1 MTEEP
6 VSPVNERVQEL
17 RVMVSLEARSATC
30 RYQVLLAAVLLKTSS
45 SAVRDDPL
53 GLRRPSGCQSPV
65 RVEPDG

>member
-1 MTEEP
+1 
-6 VSPVNERVQEL
+6 
-17 RVMVSLEARSATC
+17 MVSLEARSATC